1 VRLRSAERD
10 VTSET
15 DKRIVRGDVID
26 IAMATLEAITS
37 SEDPSLASILWS
49 FLGLN

>member
-10 VTSET
+10 VTSEA

-26 IAMATLEAITS
+26 IAMATLEGITS

-49 FLGLN
+49 FPGLN

>member
-10 VTSET
+10 VTSEA